1 MDAIDEQ
8 TPEEELEAINKWL
21 NIKNDQDP
29 TFPHLIRT
37 LEPCWCDTGALA
49 AFRNGSNLTF
59 DSIAITETLKTLAK
73 IVFLLNT

>member
-1 MDAIDEQ
+1 MLDTIDGE
-8 TPEEELEAINKWL
+8 TPEEELEAIEKWL

-49 AFRNGSNLTF
+49 AFRNGSNL
-59 DSIAITETLKTLAK
+59 IL
-73 IVFLLNT
+73 FLLQRQKFKVKGDA

>member
-1 MDAIDEQ
+1 MNKNFRPVLDTIDGQ
-8 TPEEELEAINKWL
+8 TAEEELKAIDKWL

-29 TFPHLIRT
+29 TFSHLIRT

-59 DSIAITETLKTLAK
+59 DFVAK
-73 IVFLLNT
+73 A